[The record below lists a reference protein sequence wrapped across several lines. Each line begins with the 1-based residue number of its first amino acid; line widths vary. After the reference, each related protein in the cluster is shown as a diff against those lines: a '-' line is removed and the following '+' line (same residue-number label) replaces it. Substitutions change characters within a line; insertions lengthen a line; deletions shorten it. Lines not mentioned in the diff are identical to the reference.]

1 MAKID
6 EAEKMFEQLL
16 HEAAKPDS
24 AGVELPSQL
33 ISPQAGFCMKTVKIP
48 EGKDPW
54 LNSNGWPPGAE
65 KVFLNICYSEKLPD
79 PPDISEEKLVEL
91 IQVTEDAEGAE
102 GFRVPMS
109 LGEPHAELDKS
120 GKGCTVYDVVISQG
134 FMKKIKEKEI
144 FMSFFMTVALE
155 GLEDKYKI
163 NLSRDCKLLKNKKFM
178 GTLPEH
184 NVRTKSKPQIQE
196 VRKLMEELK
205 VKDGTK
211 QIPDLQKIQEVG
223 DETKS
228 PAKEPKFVIFK
239 DPPDANPNFL
249 VVEIQLPG
257 VISAKSLQLDVN
269 EDTLLLTTRSELY
282 RLHIKYLPFD
292 VIPEE
297 TLAQF
302 NKQTSCL
309 TVTLAVS
316 QS

>member
-1 MAKID
+1 MAKTN

-16 HEAAKPDS
+16 AEAAKPDS

-33 ISPQAGFCMKTVKIP
+33 ISPQAGFCMKTAKIP
-48 EGKDPW
+48 EGDNPW
-54 LNSNGWPPGAE
+54 SNSKGWPPGAE
-65 KVFLNICYSEKLPD
+65 KVFLNICFSEKLPD
-79 PPDISEEKLVEL
+79 PPDITEEKLVEL

-211 QIPDLQKIQEVG
+211 QMPDFQKIQEVI
-223 DETKS
+223 DDTKS
-228 PAKEPKFVIFK
+228 PAKEPKYVIFK
-239 DPPDANPNFL
+239 DPPDENPKFL

-257 VISAKSLQLDVN
+257 VISAKSVQLDVN
-269 EDTLLLTTRSELY
+269 EDTLLLTTRSDIF
-282 RLHIKYLPFD
+282 RLHVKYLPFD

-297 TLAQF
+297 TLSQF

-309 TVTLAVS
+309 TVTLTVS
-316 QS
+316 SS